1 MKKEVKI
8 KINADSNIS
17 IDEVIEALQ
26 NCDKNGSNLINND
39 HEIVINYDKEYGGY
53 LDVSEGKYFTMSEIF
68 NGINKHKNKEE
79 YKLKISK
86 FVVGDN
92 EFNIFINKNYISI
105 SEAIDII
112 SEELK
117 IPNEYLDYEDGFC
130 IICMPDTCYNGGYLL
145 SLVNYIDRKWDGSI
159 RLFNESIMKFEVID
173 KKFTDIKLGK
183 KYYELSELKDIIA
196 SEIGEKNITKYAAA
210 LTNRQLLAE
219 IESNKKYIINIL
231 DNVDILFI
239 ENKGYSLD
247 QILVAIE
254 DILSG
259 RVVKSI
265 IIEKDIW
272 LKKPDCIIRLDGKE
286 KSFKELIKI
295 VCSNDIGK
303 NKVESI
309 LKKYGFTLDE
319 ILNNTKIR

>member
-79 YKLKISK
+79 YKLKISD
-86 FVVGDN
+86 FLLDDD
-92 EFNIFINKNYISI
+92 EFSIFINKNYISI
-105 SEAIDII
+105 NEIINII

-117 IPNEYLDYEDGFC
+117 IPNEYLDHKEGFC
-130 IICMPDTCYNGGYLL
+130 IIYLPDTHYSGEYLL
-145 SLVNYIDRKWDGSI
+145 SLINYIDRKWDRSI
-159 RLFNESIMKFEVID
+159 KVFNGPMMNFEVID
-173 KKFTDIKLGK
+173 KKFTDIKLKK
-183 KYYELSELKDIIA
+183 KYYELKELKDVIA
-196 SEIGEKNITKYAAA
+196 SEIGIKNITKYAAA
-210 LTNRQLLAE
+210 MMNKQLIVE
-219 IESNKKYIINIL
+219 VESNKKYIFDMLNNI
-231 DNVDILFI
+231 DTYVEDM
-239 ENKGYSLD
+239 EYSLD
-247 QILVAIE
+247 HILVVIE
-254 DILSG
+254 DILSAG
-259 RVVKSI
+259 VKSVL
-265 IIEKDIW
+265 IEKDIW
-272 LKKPDCIIRLDGKE
+272 LKKPDCIIRLDDKE

-303 NKVESI
+303 SKVESI

-319 ILNNTKIR
+319 ILNNDKIR